1 MGIFEKAVA
10 DIKVPSKK
18 VKQAD
23 IARAAKVIYEQGFK
37 VPIVIDEDNNVI
49 SGQDRLLAAIE
60 LKMGSVPVIV
70 AEAVKTETVKP
81 KKTRKA
87 KDAG

>member
-10 DIKVPSKK
+10 DIKVPTKK

-23 IARAAKVIYEQGFK
+23 INKAVKVIYEQGFK

-49 SGQDRLLAAIE
+49 SGQDRLMAAIE

-70 AEAVKTETVKP
+70 AEAVKP

>member
-18 VKQAD
+18 VNQAD
-23 IARAAKVIYEQGFK
+23 IDKAVKVIYEQGFK
-37 VPIVIDEDNNVI
+37 VPIVIDEDGNVI
-49 SGQDRLLAAIE
+49 SGQERLLAAIE

-70 AEAVKTETVKP
+70 AEEVKP
-81 KKTRKA
+81 KKTRA
-87 KDAG
+87 KGKSNAD